1 MRRSKWGGNNPILA
15 LKLHILLCIL
25 MKSIR
30 MSFKPKLFI
39 LIWQDDQNEGYNPIL
54 ALKLHI
60 LLCILKKSICM
71 PFKPL

>member
-25 MKSIR
+25 MKSIH
-30 MSFKPKLFI
+30 MPLQTFYNSSSFDETIKMRG
-39 LIWQDDQNEGYNPIL
+39 NNPIL

-60 LLCILKKSICM
+60 LLRILKKSIRM
-71 PFKPL
+71 VLQT